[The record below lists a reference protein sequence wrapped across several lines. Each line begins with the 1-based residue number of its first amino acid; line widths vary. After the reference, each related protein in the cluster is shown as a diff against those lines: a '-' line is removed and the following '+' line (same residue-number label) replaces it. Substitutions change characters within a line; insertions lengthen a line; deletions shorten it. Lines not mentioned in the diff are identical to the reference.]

1 MFPSC
6 DMGKEMEFQQQWE
19 FRIGHVSKSSSDE
32 SKSSSSS
39 EPAHKKH
46 KLVSSLILLENEE
59 AVNDCSLQQ
68 NGEHNYQSPTKSSK
82 GRKVQVC
89 KMDTLTVKDFKRNSN
104 KACGCE
110 DALDDLRIFMKSLLE
125 DLEVTRE
132 DLFTWMKEEMQ
143 KLESY
148 NTDMQPGMRE
158 GSDVGKSDQVHDDEK
173 LEAEEDMQVDHQN
186 DFGEN
191 VHVQHQNNSESKLL
205 IHNQNCLKVDY
216 FSRHQNSIKDSL
228 FVEDH
233 EKLEESSK
241 VKHWNNFEE
250 NMQLQYQNNFEFS
263 MTAWS
268 LERSIESN
276 EETAGFDNRYQTLE
290 ELADYGQEPVE
301 KYRGEKLA
309 SPIKPNYQSPSAINY
324 NGLMQDQK
332 SSLSGKISQYCNGGS
347 LENFGKGK
355 RINDFN
361 CYQVLKRHDQEI
373 ESTKREQKERL
384 GLSAESNS
392 SSHPPNQIV
401 SSMSASLPT
410 VLSDPQHGNQG
421 GDALSH
427 NYIQPTVADNRIG
440 MNSSGGNLMP
450 DSSPC
455 YGYFSGAHQEDRNR
469 IFGPEYSGNVGLID
483 GKSTFT
489 STIGTGFPILFHEG
503 TESGFGIPSQISLEN
518 LTRVKNNTLCLT
530 MDRGAIRFSEE
541 SYALSEHYNTQKFSL
556 SNNRADGSRKSYPNL
571 RP

>member
-6 DMGKEMEFQQQWE
+6 NMSNEMEFRQQWE
-19 FRIGHVSKSSSDE
+19 FRTEHVSKSSSDE

-68 NGEHNYQSPTKSSK
+68 NGEHNHQIPTKSSK
-82 GRKVQVC
+82 GRKVRVR

-104 KACGCE
+104 KRVGREKGKACGCE

-158 GSDVGKSDQVHDDEK
+158 GSSSDVGKSDQVHDDEN
-173 LEAEEDMQVDHQN
+173 LEAEEGMQVDLQN

-191 VHVQHQNNSESKLL
+191 IHVQHQNNSEEKLL

-216 FSRHQNSIKDSL
+216 FLRHQNSIKDSL
-228 FVEDH
+228 FVEDR

-241 VKHWNNFEE
+241 VKHRNNFEE
-250 NMQLQYQNNFEFS
+250 NMQLEYQNNFEFS

-268 LERSIESN
+268 LEGSIESN

-290 ELADYGQEPVE
+290 ELADYGQEPME

-309 SPIKPNYQSPSAINY
+309 SPIKPNNQSPAINHD
-324 NGLMQDQK
+324 GLLQDQK
-332 SSLSGKISQYCNGGS
+332 SSSLSGKISQDCNGGS

-361 CYQVLKRHDQEI
+361 CYQVFKRHDQEI

-392 SSHPPNQIV
+392 SSHSPNQIV
-401 SSMSASLPT
+401 SSMCASLPT
-410 VLSDPQHGNQG
+410 VLSDPQYGNQG
-421 GDALSH
+421 GDVFSH
-427 NYIQPTVADNRIG
+427 DYIQSTVAENRIG

-455 YGYFSGAHQEDRNR
+455 YGHFSGTQQEDRKK
-469 IFGPEYSGNVGLID
+469 IFGPKYSGNVGLID
-483 GKSTFT
+483 EKSTFT

-503 TESGFGIPSQISLEN
+503 TESGFGIPSQISFEN
-518 LTRVKNNTLCLT
+518 VTRVKNNTLCLT
-530 MDRGAIRFSEE
+530 MDRGAIRFLEE
-541 SYALSEHYNTQKFSL
+541 SYALSEHYNT
-556 SNNRADGSRKSYPNL
+556 
-571 RP
+571 